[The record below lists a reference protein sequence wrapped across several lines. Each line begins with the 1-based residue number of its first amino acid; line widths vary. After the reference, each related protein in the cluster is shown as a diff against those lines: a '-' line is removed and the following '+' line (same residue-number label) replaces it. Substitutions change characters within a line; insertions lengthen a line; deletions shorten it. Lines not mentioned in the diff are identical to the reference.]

1 MKGILDL
8 NAPKSQSKKGPN
20 EPNIH
25 SISGNERLAMCD
37 PNKIICDDYW
47 NLLNNT
53 RDKKEGPDGIF
64 IWNTINKEFSRRKTA
79 VNVEN
84 IDQQVIVLTKSLID
98 LKIKDS
104 QDIVDSIVQWDL
116 SYRLCGEQMES
127 TADLFLQ
134 EMRRDLAEKQT
145 FQNSR
150 TFRKSFVRTSTS
162 KFRSLSSASKFRTN
176 RKSVGNMHNEW
187 SESQSNYEEPKERI
201 PKDKNPNKEI
211 TGVRYVKDIGLIATS
226 FEGVIK
232 IFDAFNF

>member
-1 MKGILDL
+1 
-8 NAPKSQSKKGPN
+8 
-20 EPNIH
+20 
-25 SISGNERLAMCD
+25 MCD

-116 SYRLCGEQMES
+116 SYRLCGE
-127 TADLFLQ
+127 
-134 EMRRDLAEKQT
+134 
-145 FQNSR
+145 
-150 TFRKSFVRTSTS
+150 
-162 KFRSLSSASKFRTN
+162 
-176 RKSVGNMHNEW
+176 
-187 SESQSNYEEPKERI
+187 
-201 PKDKNPNKEI
+201 
-211 TGVRYVKDIGLIATS
+211 
-226 FEGVIK
+226 
-232 IFDAFNF
+232 